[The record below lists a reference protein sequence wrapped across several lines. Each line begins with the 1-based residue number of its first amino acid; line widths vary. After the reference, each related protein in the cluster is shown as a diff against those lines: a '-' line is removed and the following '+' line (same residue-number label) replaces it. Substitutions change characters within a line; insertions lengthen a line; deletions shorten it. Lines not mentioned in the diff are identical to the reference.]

1 MMNTQTTRRVRS
13 FSLLNTSCAR
23 SPCHHSFKMKRVIR
37 TPQATSVPIMLAEC
51 HGFVTPPH
59 SMARMKHIVAAIMM
73 KVPMKSI
80 CRNFSLRLAFTG
92 LAATGVLKRIRMIK
106 AEGIPIGR
114 LM

>member
-1 MMNTQTTRRVRS
+1 
-13 FSLLNTSCAR
+13 
-23 SPCHHSFKMKRVIR
+23 
-37 TPQATSVPIMLAEC
+37 
-51 HGFVTPPH
+51 
-59 SMARMKHIVAAIMM
+59 MARMKHIVAAIMM

-80 CRNFSLRLAFTG
+80 CKNFSLRLAFTG